1 MCEIWSHQRLSHWL
15 HDYIRPYDSFIDE
28 SAVSGVC
35 VLSAHCR
42 LASGSWHLLCQ
53 KQVPI
58 DRPDCPGRRLSG
70 DFPATGR
77 PPGAEAL
84 AVAGAGPRGR
94 RDLLVL
100 ANDPPVTVTASRQR
114 AQDGHTIF
122 GMSRLRSAGSSA
134 QSLAAVAVAPRPSTS
149 SRNPCAW

>member
-1 MCEIWSHQRLSHWL
+1 VCSLPTAVWRLGPGTC
-15 HDYIRPYDSFIDE
+15 YVKNK
-28 SAVSGVC
+28 A
-35 VLSAHCR
+35 R
-42 LASGSWHLLCQ
+42 LTGQTA
-53 KQVPI
+53 
-58 DRPDCPGRRLSG
+58 PGG